1 MMTKELAQ
9 WIRDEAEDVERNGLT
24 VRRVKFAGDVRELCS
39 DYQALLAENQRMREA
54 LDWGD
59 TTWHQASWAGRETWW
74 KELRRRATDGP
85 KEAK

>member
-1 MMTKELAQ
+1 MTTTSNNHDDQCERYGEACGCFSRWELTQELAT
-9 WIRDEAEDVERNGLT
+9 LT
-24 VRRVKFAGDVRELCS
+24 
-39 DYQALLAENQRMREA
+39 AENQRMREA

>member
-1 MMTKELAQ
+1 MITKERRAEITKLFVGLAYAHQ
-9 WIRDEAEDVERNGLT
+9 HYSGYLEMLNEVLADLDTLT
-24 VRRVKFAGDVRELCS
+24 A
-39 DYQALLAENQRMREA
+39 ANQRMREA